1 MSRYVEEVL
10 RSKNIHP
17 TDPEL
22 ESLAAKWQALQ
33 RQRGTLASIALDD
46 ADIALRCIPG
56 GDHVEQ

>member
-33 RQRGTLASIALDD
+33 RQRGTLAGITLAD